1 MNYSELTTQVVIS
14 SIATV
19 GLIEVFKNFFNT
31 KRKWIYSLIMIP
43 LSIGTYF
50 ATVCLPVW
58 VIGGILTV
66 GVTQECYQ
74 VIIQSVQSVVH
85 SVTNKMGGENKPKE
99 EENGNESKAN

>member
-1 MNYSELTTQVVIS
+1 MNYSELMTQVVIS

-19 GLIEVFKNFFNT
+19 GLIEVLKNFIKT
-31 KRKWIYSLIMIP
+31 EKKWIFSLIMIP

-50 ATVCLPVW
+50 AAVCLPVW

-74 VIIQSVQSVVH
+74 VIIQSLQNVVN
-85 SVTNKMGGENKPKE
+85 SVTNKFSGKNGEGK
-99 EENGNESKAN
+99 NGE